1 MIKLR
6 RSFIAGF
13 CVILSLCATL
23 AHAAEV
29 TGMQLV
35 SSVRSGRTSMD
46 FTYRINVRNDATPLS
61 AALATVRSSVATTTV
76 LDGTVSLGDLAA
88 GATILSTDT
97 FTIRQDRTVA
107 FNPASLS
114 WSVTGVAPNAP
125 TSVQVL
131 LSEPVVAPDG
141 SVTVSPVLL
150 NSSGE
155 VIDDSAAQFTL
166 TVAPVGAVFGNAPV
180 VSGMNVRF
188 PKLVKRLLNQN
199 TSIDPEGLYADTDPT
214 DPNYGK
220 ETGGTYR
227 VTVRLVGSTVSGS
240 ADVRVLPSGTAGI
253 THKVGEYASTLG
265 DAMELAQ
272 QAVVGR
278 DATLLTQARSALSAT
293 KVNPDFT
300 QNVLGTN
307 NVLAPADGY
316 VPTLAQLSA
325 RGLVAGPQDAQFAVS
340 LATVLQR
347 IRDARAAVNAL
358 NVSSLSQ
365 ESLDA
370 MVASIAAYK
379 QALQALQS
387 YRPSAYGTVQQ
398 QAAIQQQIAVEVPL
412 LLDAIKAKSDALL
425 AVVTVAGA
433 PAPTLAT
440 LATMDAGQLAHTSPL
455 TMYAGTRAV
464 QWSTLF
470 TFWSTAFSAFT
481 DLSGAARTNIWE
493 LSISL
498 ANTLLNIMTAEVIN
512 QSNPGLFS
520 IDYIYASSSTAAMCP
535 DYRPTRIIGTG
546 LGNDASAYRVAVIGC
561 IQSDALAKIIT
572 LSVPKNP
579 AAYIR
584 MFNRVVSL
592 SQSLASAGGVAAVE
606 IPDYIDYD
614 DIGFDEYM
622 LYFADGWPRVNQ
634 SRLPCSGL
642 VIVMDMSRGG
652 MQAFTPLALPR
663 CG

>member
-1 MIKLR
+1 MIKLC
-6 RSFIAGF
+6 RSFMAGF

-29 TGMQLV
+29 TGLQLV
-35 SSVRSGRTSMD
+35 SSVRSGRTSVD
-46 FTYRINVRNDATPLS
+46 YTYRINVRNDATPLS
-61 AALATVRSSVATTTV
+61 AALATVRSTAAATTV

-88 GATILSTDT
+88 GATLLSTDT
-97 FTIRQDRTVA
+97 FTIRQDRTAA

-114 WSVTGVAPNAP
+114 WSVTGVSPNAP
-125 TSVQVL
+125 ASLQVQ

-141 SVTVSPVLL
+141 SVTISPVLL
-150 NSSGE
+150 NSSGQVVE
-155 VIDDSAAQFTL
+155 DSAAQFTL
-166 TVAPVGAVFGNAPV
+166 SVAPVGTVFGNAPV

-253 THKVGEYASTLG
+253 TQKVGQYAGTLG

-272 QAVVGR
+272 QAVVAR
-278 DATLLTQARSALSAT
+278 DAALLTQARSALTAT
-293 KVNPDFT
+293 KANPDFT

-325 RGLVAGPQDAQFAVS
+325 RGLVAGPQDAQFAAA

-347 IRDARAAVNAL
+347 IRDARTAVNAL

-370 MVASIAAYK
+370 MVAAIAAYK
-379 QALQALQS
+379 QALQTLQS

-425 AVVTVAGA
+425 TVVTVAGA
-433 PAPTLAT
+433 PAPT

-481 DLSGAARTNIWE
+481 DLSGAARSNIWE

-498 ANTLLNIMTAEVIN
+498 ANTLLNIMAADVIN
-512 QSNPGLFS
+512 QSNPGVFN

-584 MFNRVVSL
+584 MFNKVVSL